1 MEDANMQIKV
11 EDRGEKFGAEE
22 MWRNLGVEELKLTD
36 PRFYLLE
43 IHFPLSTVANGGSV
57 TDEASD

>member
-1 MEDANMQIKV
+1 MER
-11 EDRGEKFGAEE
+11 EEKFGAEE

-43 IHFPLSTVANGGSV
+43 IHFPLPTVANGGSV